1 MTIAALKEI
10 VARST
15 KETAL
20 SAGQFIW
27 FKFHGSKTLEIESKR
42 GKHFSIKKGD
52 LYGMRMRTDNQTPQ
66 LILSGM
72 EGPISISHEL
82 AEALDKNGKQAV
94 AP

>member
-1 MTIAALKEI
+1 MTLRTIA
-10 VARST
+10 ARST

-20 SAGQFIW
+20 SAGQFVW
-27 FKFHGSKTLEIESKR
+27 FKFKGAKTLEIESKR
-42 GKHFSIKKGD
+42 GKQYSIKKGD

-82 AEALDKNGKQAV
+82 AEALDKNGKQAD